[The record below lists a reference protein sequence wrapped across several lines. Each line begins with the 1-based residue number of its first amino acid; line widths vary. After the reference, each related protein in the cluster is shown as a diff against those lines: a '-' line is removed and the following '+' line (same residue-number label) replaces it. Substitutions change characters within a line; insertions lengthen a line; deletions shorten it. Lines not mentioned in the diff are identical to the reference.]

1 MSAAEFPP
9 RNTPRHAGSP
19 APGGAPEAAAEP
31 GRVWFVTG
39 ASSGLGQALA
49 RRLLAGGARVI
60 VSARD
65 PAAIAP
71 LAAAYPEQA
80 LALRLDIRDEAMVA
94 DAVAA
99 GLARFGTIDVLVN
112 NAAFGLFGAVEE
124 VTEAQARAVF
134 DTNFFGT
141 LRMIRHVLPVMRARA
156 AGRIINISSA
166 VARFGVGGLGLYA
179 ASKCAIEGLST
190 ALVGE
195 LAPLGIHVMVAEP
208 GALATA
214 FGANMAH
221 ADSLPAYGF
230 IRERWAQWLDQALL
244 GDLDRAAAAI
254 VEAGLMSAPPATLVL
269 GQDALQLVRGKLEA
283 DLAECLRWTP
293 LTLSITPGA
302 QA

>member
-1 MSAAEFPP
+1 M
-9 RNTPRHAGSP
+9 
-19 APGGAPEAAAEP
+19 
-31 GRVWFVTG
+31 WFVTG